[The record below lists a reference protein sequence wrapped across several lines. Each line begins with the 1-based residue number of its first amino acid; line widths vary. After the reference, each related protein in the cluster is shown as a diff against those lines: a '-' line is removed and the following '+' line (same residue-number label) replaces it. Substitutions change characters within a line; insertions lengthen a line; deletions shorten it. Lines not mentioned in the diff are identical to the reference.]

1 VGLHAIQHSLHAFLN
16 APDVLT
22 LQRSFDE
29 LQVGFCDQILGINN
43 EVCCKDMGLPKPV
56 LLNRYLN
63 ELFATHHTTVVDL
76 GTGRNLLGT
85 VEGLWYLRTR

>member
-1 VGLHAIQHSLHAFLN
+1 LHAFLN

-43 EVCCKDMGLPKPV
+43 EVFVWL
-56 LLNRYLN
+56 
-63 ELFATHHTTVVDL
+63 
-76 GTGRNLLGT
+76 TGIGKNSSSNP
-85 VEGLWYLRTR
+85 

>member
-43 EVCCKDMGLPKPV
+43 EVFVWL
-56 LLNRYLN
+56 
-63 ELFATHHTTVVDL
+63 
-76 GTGRNLLGT
+76 TGIGKNSSSNP
-85 VEGLWYLRTR
+85 